1 MTPPASAQVFETANN
16 SHWYEGELLC
26 IVTRKAPAIA
36 FDEHRKRSE
45 AFKSALNGKKICA
58 VIDITNSSITSA
70 ENREYNQQVLPEIFK
85 AIAFVSQTALGKM
98 LVNLYLGM
106 QPPPFPTKVFSND
119 KDAKAWI
126 AQYL

>member
-1 MTPPASAQVFETANN
+1 MTPPASAEVFSTANN
-16 SHWYEGELLC
+16 SYWYEGALLC
-26 IVTRKAPAIA
+26 IVTHKAPALP
-36 FDEHRKRSE
+36 FDEQKKRSE

-58 VIDITNSSITSA
+58 VIDITNSSITSS
-70 ENREYNQQVLPEIFK
+70 ESREYNQRVLPEIFK
-85 AIAFVSQTALGKM
+85 AIAFVSQNALGKM

-106 QPPPFPTKVFSND
+106 QSPPFPIKVFSND